1 MEIRYIIMNRLV
13 PFINDSSLLT
23 TECFINKVLIL
34 LNVERKQITYRQVE
48 VPRSLYSSPG
58 YNNISQ

>member
-13 PFINDSSLLT
+13 SFINDSSLLT

-34 LNVERKQITYRQVE
+34 LNLERKQKTYRQK
-48 VPRSLYSSPG
+48 LYFTK
-58 YNNISQ
+58 